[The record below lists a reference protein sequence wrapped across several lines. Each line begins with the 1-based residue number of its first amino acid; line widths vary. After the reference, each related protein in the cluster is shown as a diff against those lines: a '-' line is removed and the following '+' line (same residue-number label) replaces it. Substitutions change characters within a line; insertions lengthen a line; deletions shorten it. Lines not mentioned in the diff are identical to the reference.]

1 MSTEQKKKKAEVK
14 KEENKQKRLPE
25 MSFEEIESELK
36 TIQTLYKNFF
46 ELIEELT
53 KHRDYLLEKGKQYL
67 YFGSY
72 ETNRIL
78 DAYESVYAV
87 YKEYYE
93 QLIKEFSIYYVRKQ
107 FNIKI

>member
-1 MSTEQKKKKAEVK
+1 MSAEQKKKKAEVK
-14 KEENKQKRLPE
+14 KEENKQKMLSE
-25 MSFEEIESELK
+25 MSLEEIESELK
-36 TIQTLYKNFF
+36 TIQGLYKNFF
-46 ELIEELT
+46 DLIEELT

-78 DAYESVYAV
+78 DAYETVYSA
-87 YKEYYE
+87 YQEYYE
-93 QLIKEFSIYYVRKQ
+93 KLIKEFSVYYVRKQ